1 MPETPEPARPRK
13 VLIIDQHPLM
23 LEALARAVD
32 QIEDVSVSTRAI
44 TDEIVSFEREE
55 PDVIVCDPT
64 VDNEFRAEYVSFL
77 ARSMPNASIV
87 VLTGQS
93 QPEAIMEALG
103 HGAKSYVL
111 KSEPIQLISSAIELV
126 CRGGVAFSLPVAA
139 LIADRPVSGRETRS
153 LAAPVS
159 RGLTPRE
166 IQVMQ
171 LVARG
176 YTDDEIAAALDISDR
191 TVERHVGNVL
201 NKLGCRNRSEAVAQ
215 VIGGAPGPTRG

>member
-1 MPETPEPARPRK
+1 MPATPESSKSTK

-23 LEALARAVD
+23 LEALARAIEE
-32 QIEDVSVSTRAI
+32 IEDVSVSTRAI
-44 TDEIVSFEREE
+44 TDEIVAFEREE

-64 VDNEFRAEYVSFL
+64 VDSEFRAEYVAFL
-77 ARSMPNASIV
+77 ARSMPDARIV

-93 QPEAIMEALG
+93 QPEAIMDALG
-103 HGAKSYVL
+103 HGAKSYIL
-111 KSEPIQLISSAIELV
+111 KSEPIELIRSAIELV

-139 LIADRPVSGRETRS
+139 LVADSPVSGRETRS
-153 LAAPVS
+153 LSAPVS

-176 YTDDEIAAALDISDR
+176 HTDDEIAAALEISDR

-215 VIGGAPGPTRG
+215 VIGGTPGHKRS